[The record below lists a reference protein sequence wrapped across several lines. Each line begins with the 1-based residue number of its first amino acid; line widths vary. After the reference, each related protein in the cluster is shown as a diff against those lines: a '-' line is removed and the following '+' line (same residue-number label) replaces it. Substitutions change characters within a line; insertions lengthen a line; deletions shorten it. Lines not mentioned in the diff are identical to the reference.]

1 MIKNEYIAIN
11 GRLESMTKKEAKEK
25 ILELG
30 GFFQQDINS
39 KTTIVINGYQ
49 PTKKK
54 KQKITELE
62 KNGQIIK
69 IITEKEFTD
78 LLKNNN
84 KNLLDELKKLTN
96 KTINNTKKITKNI
109 YVLVCKK
116 TKEILNKTKSLYNN
130 SKEKI
135 KSKINK
141 QDFIKKVEH
150 KTKEKIKNKINKQ
163 DFIKKVEHKTK
174 EKIKS
179 KINKQDFIKKIENK
193 TKEKDIKKIINKKNI
208 FSFKTLRIIFS
219 IILILLGLTKM
230 ITIPAKL
237 VFAIAGICVLP
248 FIQDNILKNFVFQV
262 VVPIS
267 LIMISFSLNIKT
279 TLSTVTGTWYS
290 DTMTLKI
297 GDKKTEMDVIDSEGR
312 HILTGTNKFDNG
324 FFEIKTKYKTFRYE
338 FDAIN
343 DTLCVLNDDNTCRYY
358 LDRVE

>member
-69 IITEKEFTD
+69 IITEQEFTD

-96 KTINNTKKITKNI
+96 KTINNTKKITKDI

-116 TKEILNKTKSLYNN
+116 TKEILNNTKCLYNN
-130 SKEKI
+130 S
-135 KSKINK
+135 
-141 QDFIKKVEH
+141 
-150 KTKEKIKNKINKQ
+150 KEKIKNKINKQ
-163 DFIKKVEHKTK
+163 EIIKKVENKTK

>member
-54 KQKITELE
+54 KQKIKELE

-96 KTINNTKKITKNI
+96 KTINNTKKITKDI

-116 TKEILNKTKSLYNN
+116 TKEILNNIKRLYNN
-130 SKEKI
+130 S
-135 KSKINK
+135 
-141 QDFIKKVEH
+141 
-150 KTKEKIKNKINKQ
+150 KEKIKNKINKQ
-163 DFIKKVEHKTK
+163 EIIKKVENKTK

-248 FIQDNILKNFVFQV
+248 FIQDNILKNIIFQV

-267 LIMISFSLNIKT
+267 LIMISFSLNIKI

>member
-54 KQKITELE
+54 KQKIKELE

-116 TKEILNKTKSLYNN
+116 TKEILNNTKRLYNN
-130 SKEKI
+130 S
-135 KSKINK
+135 
-141 QDFIKKVEH
+141 
-150 KTKEKIKNKINKQ
+150 KEKIKNKINKQ
-163 DFIKKVEHKTK
+163 EITKKVENKTK

-248 FIQDNILKNFVFQV
+248 FIQDNILKNIIFQV

-267 LIMISFSLNIKT
+267 LIMISFSLNIKI

>member
-54 KQKITELE
+54 KQKIKELE

-96 KTINNTKKITKNI
+96 KTINNTKKITKDI

-116 TKEILNKTKSLYNN
+116 TKEILNNTKRLYNN

-141 QDFIKKVEH
+141 QDFTKKVEH
-150 KTKEKIKNKINKQ
+150 K
-163 DFIKKVEHKTK
+163 V
-174 EKIKS
+174 
-179 KINKQDFIKKIENK
+179 
-193 TKEKDIKKIINKKNI
+193 KEKDIKKIINKKNI

-248 FIQDNILKNFVFQV
+248 FIQDNILKNIIFQV

-267 LIMISFSLNIKT
+267 LIMVSFSLNIKT

-324 FFEIKTKYKTFRYE
+324 FFEIKTEYKTFRYE

>member
-54 KQKITELE
+54 KQKIKELE

-96 KTINNTKKITKNI
+96 KTINNTKKITKDI
-109 YVLVCKK
+109 YVLVCKNN
-116 TKEILNKTKSLYNN
+116 TKRLYKN
-130 SKEKI
+130 S
-135 KSKINK
+135 
-141 QDFIKKVEH
+141 
-150 KTKEKIKNKINKQ
+150 KEKIKNKINKQ
-163 DFIKKVEHKTK
+163 EIIKKV
-174 EKIKS
+174 
-179 KINKQDFIKKIENK
+179 ENK

-248 FIQDNILKNFVFQV
+248 FIQDNILKNIIFQV

-267 LIMISFSLNIKT
+267 LIMISFSLNIKI

>member
-54 KQKITELE
+54 KQKIKELE

-96 KTINNTKKITKNI
+96 KTINNTKKITKDI

-116 TKEILNKTKSLYNN
+116 TKEILNNTKCLYNN

-135 KSKINK
+135 KN
-141 QDFIKKVEH
+141 
-150 KTKEKIKNKINKQ
+150 
-163 DFIKKVEHKTK
+163 
-174 EKIKS
+174 

-248 FIQDNILKNFVFQV
+248 FIQDNILKNIIFQV

-267 LIMISFSLNIKT
+267 LIMISFSLNIKI

>member
-54 KQKITELE
+54 KQKIKELE

-78 LLKNNN
+78 LLKKNN

-96 KTINNTKKITKNI
+96 KTINNTKKITKDI

-116 TKEILNKTKSLYNN
+116 TKEILNNTKRLYNN
-130 SKEKI
+130 S
-135 KSKINK
+135 
-141 QDFIKKVEH
+141 
-150 KTKEKIKNKINKQ
+150 KEKIKNKINKQ
-163 DFIKKVEHKTK
+163 EIIKKV
-174 EKIKS
+174 
-179 KINKQDFIKKIENK
+179 ENK

-248 FIQDNILKNFVFQV
+248 FIQDNILKNIIFQV

-267 LIMISFSLNIKT
+267 LIMISFSLNIKI

>member
-69 IITEKEFTD
+69 IITEQEFTD

-96 KTINNTKKITKNI
+96 KTINNTKKITKDI

-116 TKEILNKTKSLYNN
+116 TKEILNNTKRLYNN

-150 KTKEKIKNKINKQ
+150 KTKEKIKSKINKQ
-163 DFIKKVEHKTK
+163 DFIKKVEH
-174 EKIKS
+174 
-179 KINKQDFIKKIENK
+179 K

>member
-54 KQKITELE
+54 KQKIKELE

-69 IITEKEFTD
+69 VITEKEFTD
-78 LLKNNN
+78 ILKNNN
-84 KNLLDELKKLTN
+84 KNLLDKLKKLTN
-96 KTINNTKKITKNI
+96 KTINNTKKITKDI

-116 TKEILNKTKSLYNN
+116 TKEILNNTKRLYNN
-130 SKEKI
+130 S
-135 KSKINK
+135 
-141 QDFIKKVEH
+141 
-150 KTKEKIKNKINKQ
+150 KEKIKNKINKQ
-163 DFIKKVEHKTK
+163 EIIKKVENKTK

-248 FIQDNILKNFVFQV
+248 FIQDNILKNIIFQV

-267 LIMISFSLNIKT
+267 LIMISFSLNIKI

>member
-54 KQKITELE
+54 KQKIKELE

-96 KTINNTKKITKNI
+96 KTINNTKR
-109 YVLVCKK
+109 
-116 TKEILNKTKSLYNN
+116 LYNN
-130 SKEKI
+130 S
-135 KSKINK
+135 
-141 QDFIKKVEH
+141 
-150 KTKEKIKNKINKQ
+150 KEKIKNKINKQ
-163 DFIKKVEHKTK
+163 EIIKKVENKTK

-237 VFAIAGICVLP
+237 FFAIAGICVLP
-248 FIQDNILKNFVFQV
+248 FIQDNILKNIIFQV

-267 LIMISFSLNIKT
+267 LIMISFSLNIKI

>member
-54 KQKITELE
+54 KQKIKELE

-96 KTINNTKKITKNI
+96 KTINNTKKITKDI

-116 TKEILNKTKSLYNN
+116 TKEILNNTKRLYNN
-130 SKEKI
+130 S
-135 KSKINK
+135 
-141 QDFIKKVEH
+141 
-150 KTKEKIKNKINKQ
+150 KEKIKNKINKQ
-163 DFIKKVEHKTK
+163 EITKKVENKTK
-174 EKIKS
+174 EKIKN

-248 FIQDNILKNFVFQV
+248 FIQDNILKNIIFQV

-267 LIMISFSLNIKT
+267 LIMISFSLNIKI

>member
-54 KQKITELE
+54 KQKIKELE

-96 KTINNTKKITKNI
+96 KTINNTKKITKDI

-116 TKEILNKTKSLYNN
+116 TKEILNNTKRLYNN

-141 QDFIKKVEH
+141 QEITKKV
-150 KTKEKIKNKINKQ
+150 
-163 DFIKKVEHKTK
+163 
-174 EKIKS
+174 
-179 KINKQDFIKKIENK
+179 ENK
-193 TKEKDIKKIINKKNI
+193 TKKKIDKYNFVYLKANYDDINYDSKRLDVKAYVGIACSAANLP
-208 FSFKTLRIIFS
+208 F
-219 IILILLGLTKM
+219 LIL
-230 ITIPAKL
+230 
-237 VFAIAGICVLP
+237 
-248 FIQDNILKNFVFQV
+248 
-262 VVPIS
+262 
-267 LIMISFSLNIKT
+267 
-279 TLSTVTGTWYS
+279 
-290 DTMTLKI
+290 
-297 GDKKTEMDVIDSEGR
+297 
-312 HILTGTNKFDNG
+312 
-324 FFEIKTKYKTFRYE
+324 
-338 FDAIN
+338 
-343 DTLCVLNDDNTCRYY
+343 
-358 LDRVE
+358 

>member
-96 KTINNTKKITKNI
+96 KTINNTKKITKDI

-116 TKEILNKTKSLYNN
+116 TKEILNNTKCLYNN
-130 SKEKI
+130 S
-135 KSKINK
+135 
-141 QDFIKKVEH
+141 
-150 KTKEKIKNKINKQ
+150 KEKIKNKINKQ
-163 DFIKKVEHKTK
+163 EIIKRVENKTK

-248 FIQDNILKNFVFQV
+248 FIQDNILKNIIFQV

-267 LIMISFSLNIKT
+267 LIMISFSLNIKI

-312 HILTGTNKFDNG
+312 NILTGTNKFDNG

>member
-54 KQKITELE
+54 KQKIKELE

-96 KTINNTKKITKNI
+96 KTINNTKKITKDI

-116 TKEILNKTKSLYNN
+116 TKEILNNTKCLYNN
-130 SKEKI
+130 S
-135 KSKINK
+135 
-141 QDFIKKVEH
+141 
-150 KTKEKIKNKINKQ
+150 KEKIKNKINKQ
-163 DFIKKVEHKTK
+163 DFIKKVENKTK

-248 FIQDNILKNFVFQV
+248 FIQDNILKNIIFQV

-267 LIMISFSLNIKT
+267 LIMISFSLNIKI

>member
-54 KQKITELE
+54 KQKIKELE

-96 KTINNTKKITKNI
+96 KTINNTKKITKDI

-116 TKEILNKTKSLYNN
+116 TKEILNNTKRLYNN
-130 SKEKI
+130 S
-135 KSKINK
+135 
-141 QDFIKKVEH
+141 
-150 KTKEKIKNKINKQ
+150 KEKIKNKINKQ
-163 DFIKKVEHKTK
+163 EIIKRV
-174 EKIKS
+174 
-179 KINKQDFIKKIENK
+179 ENK

-248 FIQDNILKNFVFQV
+248 FIQDNILKNIIFQV

-267 LIMISFSLNIKT
+267 LIMISFSLNIKI

>member
-54 KQKITELE
+54 KQKIKELE

-69 IITEKEFTD
+69 IITEKEFKKKK
-78 LLKNNN
+78 KNNN

-96 KTINNTKKITKNI
+96 KTINNTKKITKDI

-116 TKEILNKTKSLYNN
+116 TKEILNNTKRLYNN
-130 SKEKI
+130 S
-135 KSKINK
+135 
-141 QDFIKKVEH
+141 
-150 KTKEKIKNKINKQ
+150 KEKIKNKINKQ
-163 DFIKKVEHKTK
+163 EIIKKVENKTK

-248 FIQDNILKNFVFQV
+248 FIQDNILKNIIFQV

-267 LIMISFSLNIKT
+267 LIMISFSLNIKI

>member
-54 KQKITELE
+54 KQKIKELE

-84 KNLLDELKKLTN
+84 KNLLDEFKKLTN
-96 KTINNTKKITKNI
+96 KTINNTKKITKDI

-116 TKEILNKTKSLYNN
+116 TKEILNNTKRLYNN
-130 SKEKI
+130 S
-135 KSKINK
+135 
-141 QDFIKKVEH
+141 
-150 KTKEKIKNKINKQ
+150 KEKIKNKINKQ
-163 DFIKKVEHKTK
+163 EITKKVENKTK
-174 EKIKS
+174 EKIKN

-248 FIQDNILKNFVFQV
+248 FIQDNILKNIIFQV

-267 LIMISFSLNIKT
+267 LIMISFSLNIKI

>member
-54 KQKITELE
+54 KQKIKELE

-84 KNLLDELKKLTN
+84 KNLLDGLKKLTN
-96 KTINNTKKITKNI
+96 KTINNTKKITKDI

-116 TKEILNKTKSLYNN
+116 TKEILNNTKCLYNN
-130 SKEKI
+130 S
-135 KSKINK
+135 
-141 QDFIKKVEH
+141 
-150 KTKEKIKNKINKQ
+150 KEKIKNKINKQ
-163 DFIKKVEHKTK
+163 EIIKKVENKTK

-248 FIQDNILKNFVFQV
+248 FIQDNILKNIIFQV

-267 LIMISFSLNIKT
+267 LIMISFSLNIKI

>member
-54 KQKITELE
+54 KQKIKELE

-96 KTINNTKKITKNI
+96 KTINNTKKITKDI

-116 TKEILNKTKSLYNN
+116 TKEILNNTKRLYNN
-130 SKEKI
+130 S
-135 KSKINK
+135 
-141 QDFIKKVEH
+141 
-150 KTKEKIKNKINKQ
+150 KEKIKNKINKQ
-163 DFIKKVEHKTK
+163 EIIKKV
-174 EKIKS
+174 
-179 KINKQDFIKKIENK
+179 ENK

-208 FSFKTLRIIFS
+208 LSFKTLRIIF
-219 IILILLGLTKM
+219 
-230 ITIPAKL
+230 
-237 VFAIAGICVLP
+237 
-248 FIQDNILKNFVFQV
+248 
-262 VVPIS
+262 
-267 LIMISFSLNIKT
+267 
-279 TLSTVTGTWYS
+279 
-290 DTMTLKI
+290 
-297 GDKKTEMDVIDSEGR
+297 
-312 HILTGTNKFDNG
+312 
-324 FFEIKTKYKTFRYE
+324 
-338 FDAIN
+338 
-343 DTLCVLNDDNTCRYY
+343 
-358 LDRVE
+358 

>member
-54 KQKITELE
+54 KQKIKELE
-62 KNGQIIK
+62 KNGQTIK

-78 LLKNNN
+78 ILKNNN

-96 KTINNTKKITKNI
+96 KTINNTKKITKGI
-109 YVLVCKK
+109 CLLVVKK
-116 TKEILNKTKSLYNN
+116 TKKTLNKTKRLYNN
-130 SKEKI
+130 SKERI

-141 QDFIKKVEH
+141 QDFIKEVEH
-150 KTKEKIKNKINKQ
+150 KTKEKDIKNI
-163 DFIKKVEHKTK
+163 T
-174 EKIKS
+174 
-179 KINKQDFIKKIENK
+179 
-193 TKEKDIKKIINKKNI
+193 NKKNI
-208 FSFKTLRIIFS
+208 FSFKTLRIICS

-237 VFAIAGICVLP
+237 VFAFAGICVLP
-248 FIQDNILKNFVFQV
+248 FIQDNILKNIIFQV

-267 LIMISFSLNIKT
+267 LIMISFSLNIKI

-297 GDKKTEMDVIDSEGR
+297 FDKKTEMDVIDSEGR
-312 HILTGTNKFDNG
+312 HILTGTNKFNNG

>member
-54 KQKITELE
+54 KQKIKELE

-96 KTINNTKKITKNI
+96 KTINNTKKITKDI

-116 TKEILNKTKSLYNN
+116 TKEILNNTKCLYNN
-130 SKEKI
+130 S
-135 KSKINK
+135 
-141 QDFIKKVEH
+141 
-150 KTKEKIKNKINKQ
+150 KEKIKNKINKQ
-163 DFIKKVEHKTK
+163 EIIKKV
-174 EKIKS
+174 
-179 KINKQDFIKKIENK
+179 ENK

-248 FIQDNILKNFVFQV
+248 FIQDNILKNIIFQV

-267 LIMISFSLNIKT
+267 LIMISFSLNIKI

>member
-54 KQKITELE
+54 KQKIKELE

-96 KTINNTKKITKNI
+96 KTINNTKKITKDI

-116 TKEILNKTKSLYNN
+116 TKEILNNTKRLYNN
-130 SKEKI
+130 S
-135 KSKINK
+135 
-141 QDFIKKVEH
+141 
-150 KTKEKIKNKINKQ
+150 
-163 DFIKKVEHKTK
+163 K

-248 FIQDNILKNFVFQV
+248 FIQDNILKNIIFQV

-267 LIMISFSLNIKT
+267 LIMISFSLNIKI

>member
-54 KQKITELE
+54 KQKIKELE

-96 KTINNTKKITKNI
+96 KTINNTKKITKDI

-116 TKEILNKTKSLYNN
+116 TKEILNNTKRLYNN
-130 SKEKI
+130 S
-135 KSKINK
+135 
-141 QDFIKKVEH
+141 
-150 KTKEKIKNKINKQ
+150 KEKIKNKINKQ
-163 DFIKKVEHKTK
+163 EIT
-174 EKIKS
+174 
-179 KINKQDFIKKIENK
+179 KKIENK

-248 FIQDNILKNFVFQV
+248 FIQDNILKNIIFQV

-267 LIMISFSLNIKT
+267 LIMISFSLNIKI

>member
-54 KQKITELE
+54 KQKIKELE

-96 KTINNTKKITKNI
+96 KTINNTKKITKDI

-116 TKEILNKTKSLYNN
+116 TKEILNNTKRLYNN

-135 KSKINK
+135 KN
-141 QDFIKKVEH
+141 
-150 KTKEKIKNKINKQ
+150 
-163 DFIKKVEHKTK
+163 
-174 EKIKS
+174 

-248 FIQDNILKNFVFQV
+248 FIQDNILKNIIFQV

-267 LIMISFSLNIKT
+267 LIMVSFSLNIKT

>member
-54 KQKITELE
+54 KQKIKELE

-96 KTINNTKKITKNI
+96 KTINNTKKITKDI

-116 TKEILNKTKSLYNN
+116 TKEILNNTKRLYNN
-130 SKEKI
+130 S
-135 KSKINK
+135 
-141 QDFIKKVEH
+141 
-150 KTKEKIKNKINKQ
+150 KEKIKNKINKQ
-163 DFIKKVEHKTK
+163 EIIKKVENKTK

-248 FIQDNILKNFVFQV
+248 FIQDNILKNIIFQV
-262 VVPIS
+262 AVPIS
-267 LIMISFSLNIKT
+267 LIMISFSLNIKI

>member
-54 KQKITELE
+54 KQKIKELE

-96 KTINNTKKITKNI
+96 KTINNTKKITKDI

-116 TKEILNKTKSLYNN
+116 TKEILNNTKRLYNN
-130 SKEKI
+130 S
-135 KSKINK
+135 
-141 QDFIKKVEH
+141 
-150 KTKEKIKNKINKQ
+150 KEKIKNKINKQ
-163 DFIKKVEHKTK
+163 EIIKKVENKTK

-267 LIMISFSLNIKT
+267 LIMVSFSLNIKT

>member
-25 ILELG
+25 ISELG

-54 KQKITELE
+54 KQKIKELE

-96 KTINNTKKITKNI
+96 KTIKKKKKITKDI

-116 TKEILNKTKSLYNN
+116 TKEILNNTKRLYNN
-130 SKEKI
+130 S
-135 KSKINK
+135 
-141 QDFIKKVEH
+141 
-150 KTKEKIKNKINKQ
+150 KEKIKNKINKQ
-163 DFIKKVEHKTK
+163 EIIKKVENKTK

-179 KINKQDFIKKIENK
+179 KINKQDVIKKIENK

-248 FIQDNILKNFVFQV
+248 FIQDNILKNIIFQV

-267 LIMISFSLNIKT
+267 LIMISFSLNIKI

>member
-54 KQKITELE
+54 KQKIKELE

-96 KTINNTKKITKNI
+96 KTINNTKKITKDI

-116 TKEILNKTKSLYNN
+116 TKEILNNTKRLYNN
-130 SKEKI
+130 S
-135 KSKINK
+135 
-141 QDFIKKVEH
+141 
-150 KTKEKIKNKINKQ
+150 KEKIKNKINKQ
-163 DFIKKVEHKTK
+163 EIIKKVENKTK

-179 KINKQDFIKKIENK
+179 KLNKQDFIKKIENK

-248 FIQDNILKNFVFQV
+248 FIQDNILKNIIFQV

-267 LIMISFSLNIKT
+267 LIMISFSLNIKI

>member
-54 KQKITELE
+54 KQKIKELE

-96 KTINNTKKITKNI
+96 KTINNTKKITKDI

-116 TKEILNKTKSLYNN
+116 TKEILNNTKRLYNN
-130 SKEKI
+130 S
-135 KSKINK
+135 
-141 QDFIKKVEH
+141 
-150 KTKEKIKNKINKQ
+150 KEKIKNKINKQ
-163 DFIKKVEHKTK
+163 ETIKKVENKTK

-248 FIQDNILKNFVFQV
+248 FIQDNILKNIIFQV

-267 LIMISFSLNIKT
+267 LIMISFSLNIKI

>member
-54 KQKITELE
+54 KQKIKELE

-69 IITEKEFTD
+69 IITEKEFTN

-96 KTINNTKKITKNI
+96 KTINNTKKITKDI

-116 TKEILNKTKSLYNN
+116 TKEILNNTKCLYNN
-130 SKEKI
+130 S
-135 KSKINK
+135 
-141 QDFIKKVEH
+141 
-150 KTKEKIKNKINKQ
+150 KEKIKNKINKQ
-163 DFIKKVEHKTK
+163 EIIKKVENKTK

-179 KINKQDFIKKIENK
+179 KLNKQDFIKKIENK

-248 FIQDNILKNFVFQV
+248 FIQDNILKNIIFQV

-267 LIMISFSLNIKT
+267 LIMISFSLNIKI

>member
-54 KQKITELE
+54 KQKIKELE

-78 LLKNNN
+78 LLKKNN

-96 KTINNTKKITKNI
+96 KTINNTKKITKDI

-116 TKEILNKTKSLYNN
+116 TKEILNNTKRLYNN
-130 SKEKI
+130 S
-135 KSKINK
+135 
-141 QDFIKKVEH
+141 
-150 KTKEKIKNKINKQ
+150 KEKIKNKINKQ
-163 DFIKKVEHKTK
+163 EIIKKVENKTK

-248 FIQDNILKNFVFQV
+248 FIQDNILKNIIFQV

-267 LIMISFSLNIKT
+267 LIMISFSLNIKI

>member
-54 KQKITELE
+54 KQKIKELE

-96 KTINNTKKITKNI
+96 KTINNTKKITKDI

-116 TKEILNKTKSLYNN
+116 TKEILNNTKRLYNN
-130 SKEKI
+130 SKEKIKSKVNKQDFIKKVEHKTKERI

-150 KTKEKIKNKINKQ
+150 K
-163 DFIKKVEHKTK
+163 V
-174 EKIKS
+174 
-179 KINKQDFIKKIENK
+179 
-193 TKEKDIKKIINKKNI
+193 KEKDIKKIINKKNI

-219 IILILLGLTKM
+219 IILIILGLTKM

-248 FIQDNILKNFVFQV
+248 FIQDNILKNIIFQV

-267 LIMISFSLNIKT
+267 LIMISFSLNIKI

>member
-54 KQKITELE
+54 KQKIKELE

-96 KTINNTKKITKNI
+96 KTINNTKKITKDI

-116 TKEILNKTKSLYNN
+116 TKGILNNTKRLYNN
-130 SKEKI
+130 S
-135 KSKINK
+135 
-141 QDFIKKVEH
+141 
-150 KTKEKIKNKINKQ
+150 KEKIKNKINKQ
-163 DFIKKVEHKTK
+163 EIIKKVENKTK

-248 FIQDNILKNFVFQV
+248 FIQDNILKNIIFQV

-267 LIMISFSLNIKT
+267 LIMISFSLNIKI

>member
-54 KQKITELE
+54 KQKIKELE

-96 KTINNTKKITKNI
+96 KTINNTKKITKDI

-116 TKEILNKTKSLYNN
+116 TKEILNNTKRLYNN
-130 SKEKI
+130 S
-135 KSKINK
+135 
-141 QDFIKKVEH
+141 
-150 KTKEKIKNKINKQ
+150 KEKIKNKINKQ
-163 DFIKKVEHKTK
+163 EIIKKVENKTK

-193 TKEKDIKKIINKKNI
+193 TKDKDIKKIINKKNI

-248 FIQDNILKNFVFQV
+248 FIQDNILKNIIYQV

-267 LIMISFSLNIKT
+267 LIMISFSLNIKI

>member
-30 GFFQQDINS
+30 GFFQQDIKS

-54 KQKITELE
+54 KQKIKELE

-96 KTINNTKKITKNI
+96 KTINNTKKITKDI

-116 TKEILNKTKSLYNN
+116 TKEILNNTKRLYNN
-130 SKEKI
+130 S
-135 KSKINK
+135 
-141 QDFIKKVEH
+141 
-150 KTKEKIKNKINKQ
+150 KEKIKNKINKQ
-163 DFIKKVEHKTK
+163 EIIKKVENKTK

-248 FIQDNILKNFVFQV
+248 FIQDNILKNIIFQV

-267 LIMISFSLNIKT
+267 LIMISFSLNIKI

>member
-54 KQKITELE
+54 KQKIKELE

-96 KTINNTKKITKNI
+96 KTINNTKKITKDI
-109 YVLVCKK
+109 YALVCKK
-116 TKEILNKTKSLYNN
+116 TKEILNNIKRLYNN
-130 SKEKI
+130 SKEKIKSKINKQNFIKKVENKTKEKI

-150 KTKEKIKNKINKQ
+150 K
-163 DFIKKVEHKTK
+163 V
-174 EKIKS
+174 
-179 KINKQDFIKKIENK
+179 
-193 TKEKDIKKIINKKNI
+193 KEKDIKKIINKKNI

-248 FIQDNILKNFVFQV
+248 FIQDNILKNIIFQV

-267 LIMISFSLNIKT
+267 LIMISFSLNIKI

>member
-39 KTTIVINGYQ
+39 KTTIVITGYQ

-96 KTINNTKKITKNI
+96 KTINNTKKITKDI

-116 TKEILNKTKSLYNN
+116 TKEILNNTKRLYNN
-130 SKEKI
+130 S
-135 KSKINK
+135 
-141 QDFIKKVEH
+141 
-150 KTKEKIKNKINKQ
+150 KEKIKNKINKQ
-163 DFIKKVEHKTK
+163 EIIKKVENKTK

-248 FIQDNILKNFVFQV
+248 FIQDNILKNIIFQV

-267 LIMISFSLNIKT
+267 LIMISFSLNIKI

>member
-116 TKEILNKTKSLYNN
+116 TKEILNNTKRFYNN
-130 SKEKI
+130 S
-135 KSKINK
+135 
-141 QDFIKKVEH
+141 
-150 KTKEKIKNKINKQ
+150 KEKIKNKINKQ
-163 DFIKKVEHKTK
+163 ENIKKV
-174 EKIKS
+174 
-179 KINKQDFIKKIENK
+179 ENK

-248 FIQDNILKNFVFQV
+248 FIQDNILKNIIFQV

-267 LIMISFSLNIKT
+267 LIMVSFSLNIKT

-343 DTLCVLNDDNTCRYY
+343 DSLCVLNDDNTCRYY